1 MAAARLYLC
10 TGFRP
15 DLAEFVDAALAGGV
29 DIVQLRDKGAEARAE
44 LAALEVIGEAC
55 ARYGA
60 LLSVNDRADVAL
72 AAGADILHLGQDDL
86 PVPWARRVLGDHVVI
101 GRSTHDLAQANTA
114 AHRAG
119 GGLLLHGP
127 VLADTHETGSHGTGP
142 RPGQG
147 HGGGPPAAPV
157 VRHRGNRR
165 EAAAGGARSGRGP
178 GGGGPRDHRGG
189 RPESRGATAAGRA
202 LTKSMRRSRSALL
215 IALGTDN
222 FGSGLFL
229 PLALV
234 YVVRVVGL
242 PLGVAGTVVAVG
254 TLAGLAAPPL
264 AGRLVDRL
272 GPRTVVIGAQLLQ
285 AAGALVYLAA
295 NGAAATCVAA
305 ILLAAGQQ
313 SFYSAL
319 FALIADVS
327 PPGPK
332 DRSFAQVNMIR
343 SGAFGAG
350 ALAAGILLIGT
361 DDGGLR
367 LAVTLNAVSFCVS
380 AALLYWYVH
389 DHHHHASAGTTSSDA
404 PGVLRDRPYLALI
417 VFTGLVVLPVD
428 FFLVGVPVFALERL
442 HTPEWVPG
450 AILAVV
456 TVIDSTCGTLA
467 VRLTRQLSR
476 PGAMMIGAA
485 LYVAWCLVSALAVVV
500 PAAWQPGWLL
510 AAALLLA
517 AGTLM
522 FMPRANALSE
532 AAAPAASRGRYLAA
546 FQFSFTIP
554 GVAAPALVALFS
566 IGDLAPWPVLA
577 VAAAVGLLGLRW
589 LAPKLPTQATL
600 AK

>member
-1 MAAARLYLC
+1 
-10 TGFRP
+10 
-15 DLAEFVDAALAGGV
+15 
-29 DIVQLRDKGAEARAE
+29 
-44 LAALEVIGEAC
+44 
-55 ARYGA
+55 
-60 LLSVNDRADVAL
+60 
-72 AAGADILHLGQDDL
+72 
-86 PVPWARRVLGDHVVI
+86 
-101 GRSTHDLAQANTA
+101 
-114 AHRAG
+114 
-119 GGLLLHGP
+119 
-127 VLADTHETGSHGTGP
+127 
-142 RPGQG
+142 
-147 HGGGPPAAPV
+147 
-157 VRHRGNRR
+157 
-165 EAAAGGARSGRGP
+165 
-178 GGGGPRDHRGG
+178 
-189 RPESRGATAAGRA
+189 
-202 LTKSMRRSRSALL
+202 MRRSRLALL
-215 IALGTDN
+215 VALGTDN

-272 GPRTVVIGAQLLQ
+272 GPRAVVIGAQVLQ
-285 AAGALVYLAA
+285 AAGAFVYLAA

-350 ALAAGILLIGT
+350 ALAAGILLIGI

-380 AALLYWYVH
+380 AALLYWYVR
-389 DHHHHASAGTTSSDA
+389 DHHHGASESTTSSDSA
-404 PGVLRDRPYLALI
+404 PGVLRDLPYLALI
-417 VFTGLVVLPVD
+417 VFTGFVVLPLD

-467 VRLTRQLSR
+467 VRLTRHLSR

-566 IGDLAPWPVLA
+566 LGDLAPWPVVA
-577 VAAAVGLLGLRW
+577 VASAVGLLGLRW

-600 AK
+600 AR